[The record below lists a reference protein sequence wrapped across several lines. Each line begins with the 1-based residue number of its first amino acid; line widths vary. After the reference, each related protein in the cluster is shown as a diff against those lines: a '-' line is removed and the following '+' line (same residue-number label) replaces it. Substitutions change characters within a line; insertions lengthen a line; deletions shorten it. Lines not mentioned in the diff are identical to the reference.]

1 MQVQSKGNVVA
12 CGRVEVVFFLQLTD
26 PKYNVRTLYN
36 VRIPLSVESLENTLQ
51 GQVETI
57 LRLVKVYLREVSL

>member
-12 CGRVEVVFFLQLTD
+12 CGRVQVVLFLQLTD